1 MKTLR
6 HQYKLVQSA
15 RGALLDYL
23 GTLPFQKLHAPVEA
37 FNNKSV
43 CYLLNHTVLTYL
55 SWLNEFALKNPLLMT
70 DETAWQTMEDITG
83 YYKEADDAA
92 YNFLSAF
99 DDKDTMITGYKIR
112 QDKTLTLS
120 VLELF
125 THVITHE
132 FHHKGTIL
140 GMTRM
145 LGYKPVDTDII
156 RT

>member
-6 HQYKLVQSA
+6 EQYKLVQSA
-15 RGALLDYL
+15 RGVLLGYL
-23 GTLPFQKLHAPVEA
+23 GTIPFKKLHTPVDA

-43 CYLLNHTVLTYL
+43 CYLLHHSVLTYL
-55 SWLNEFALKNPLLMT
+55 SWLNEFALKVPLIMT
-70 DETAWQTMEDITG
+70 DETAWETIDDIKTA
-83 YYKEADDAA
+83 YTEADDAV

-99 DDKDTMITGYKIR
+99 DDINTMITGYKKR
-112 QDKTLTLS
+112 QNITLTLS
-120 VLELF
+120 VLQLF
-125 THVITHE
+125 THVVTHE

-145 LGYKPVDTDII
+145 LGYASVDTDII